1 MADTVGLLKREHA
14 DSDRGSSDTAEDGP
28 VEDDRRSHNLDSR
41 LLIGHFYEPN
51 SNSIAYSDLSGTGD
65 TQSIDTTN
73 TSLSTSTSSSSPN
86 HCRLDGSNIS
96 ARNRYL
102 AGNGLGAQPMVE
114 EFSRSCNNDT
124 SDLDG
129 SYVKRVGRLP
139 GQPFPTGPSW
149 WIGYPSTVRKEKERE
164 REERVRVAREK
175 LADERKK
182 KIEELKEQQRLAQEH
197 RERQQELRRRK
208 IDELRRREE
217 ERRAAVEER
226 RRRQE
231 EDQRVRRE
239 AILQRAQERVA
250 RYEQWKQSGRH
261 RGGRIYGFGSR
272 TPRDICLPLD
282 RKRSSSHSTLLRCS
296 ANDSDSDT
304 YVRPQRRAVS
314 ACSMVRRHC
323 CVDVKSSALNTIPE
337 KRRSFLATVTPHR
350 TKSTTGL
357 HMSSPSASAPVK
369 PREMRTPRKPRPAS
383 LAGTL
388 PGFVPLE
395 VPKASTPRSKSS
407 ERISKDKLRNRSST
421 IDSAKSDKSVSS
433 TASTQ
438 SKSSRKA
445 IFDRLSTPKKPT
457 DTPPKSTEKKSSAP
471 NSGTTTP
478 TPRKPKSTKDKGP
491 RESPNR
497 EGTPTPSAPEDQM
510 TRSTQDITEEEYKI
524 KLAEKRRQAREK
536 AEREAELERQRQE
549 ELRRQEE
556 ERIRL
561 EEEEQRRLEEE
572 SIRLAA
578 EGRLAEEERLRK
590 AIEAEEQR
598 KKEEADRLELERKQK
613 EEAEKKAKEEA
624 DRLEKER
631 VERAKKEEEERLARK
646 KRLEM
651 IMKRV
656 KTEPNVV
663 DTVKVESS
671 TKSAQSSPSRSS
683 NSSTELSPDER
694 QEEASTTLVAN
705 DMKKASSQEDM
716 QNIEEERTAAKFK
729 SPLLKQL
736 MDKRSDDSSGDTSAK
751 FKSPILQNI
760 LGKSKTNLGNR
771 LLKTNS
777 SEKLASSQESLD
789 QPFAEDSTSLKDI
802 SRQKNDVDTNAEVNP
817 AENSLVDKD
826 KSQNRLSVSFD
837 QSVGMDDSGFA
848 DSNGSTKTPQIV
860 DVNGTGRSV
869 ELSSESAIGSLV
881 DNNLDNKDKVELT
894 TISGESSW
902 STTPKQSPI
911 SHLNKPLSGIT
922 VASDCDSLARSS
934 ENQIGTLI
942 DLSVTNKNI
951 DLKSQQLQDNLL
963 NNTDDLLNFNSVNSA
978 TGDHKNTLLPFED
991 NAPQRQDVSELI

>member
-14 DSDRGSSDTAEDGP
+14 DSDRGSSDTADDGP
-28 VEDDRRSHNLDSR
+28 VEDDRRSHTLDSR

-51 SNSIAYSDLSGTGD
+51 ANSLAYSDLSGTGD

-73 TSLSTSTSSSSPN
+73 TNLSTSTSSSSPN

-102 AGNGLGAQPMVE
+102 AGNGSGAQPMVD

-226 RRRQE
+226 RRKQE

-261 RGGRIYGFGSR
+261 R
-272 TPRDICLPLD
+272 
-282 RKRSSSHSTLLRCS
+282 
-296 ANDSDSDT
+296 
-304 YVRPQRRAVS
+304 
-314 ACSMVRRHC
+314 
-323 CVDVKSSALNTIPE
+323 
-337 KRRSFLATVTPHR
+337 
-350 TKSTTGL
+350 
-357 HMSSPSASAPVK
+357 
-369 PREMRTPRKPRPAS
+369 
-383 LAGTL
+383 
-388 PGFVPLE
+388 
-395 VPKASTPRSKSS
+395 
-407 ERISKDKLRNRSST
+407 DKLRNRSST

-438 SKSSRKA
+438 SKNSRKA

-561 EEEEQRRLEEE
+561 EEEEQRRMEEE

-613 EEAEKKAKEEA
+613 EEAERKAKEEA
-624 DRLEKER
+624 ERLEKER

-716 QNIEEERTAAKFK
+716 QNMEEDRTAAKFK

-736 MDKRSDDSSGDTSAK
+736 MDKRSDDSSGESSAK

-771 LLKTNS
+771 LLKTDS

-789 QPFAEDSTSLKDI
+789 QPFAEDSTSSKDI
-802 SRQKNDVDTNAEVNP
+802 SRQKNDVDTNAEVNL

-826 KSQNRLSVSFD
+826 KSQNNRLSVSFD

-934 ENQIGTLI
+934 EDQIGTLI

>member
-261 RGGRIYGFGSR
+261 R
-272 TPRDICLPLD
+272 
-282 RKRSSSHSTLLRCS
+282 
-296 ANDSDSDT
+296 
-304 YVRPQRRAVS
+304 
-314 ACSMVRRHC
+314 
-323 CVDVKSSALNTIPE
+323 
-337 KRRSFLATVTPHR
+337 ATVTPHR

>member
-14 DSDRGSSDTAEDGP
+14 DSDRGSSDTADDGP
-28 VEDDRRSHNLDSR
+28 VEDDRRSHTLDSR

-51 SNSIAYSDLSGTGD
+51 ANSLAYSDLSGTGD

-73 TSLSTSTSSSSPN
+73 TNLSTSTSSSSPN

-102 AGNGLGAQPMVE
+102 AGNG
-114 EFSRSCNNDT
+114 
-124 SDLDG
+124 
-129 SYVKRVGRLP
+129 
-139 GQPFPTGPSW
+139 
-149 WIGYPSTVRKEKERE
+149 TVRKEKERE

-226 RRRQE
+226 RRKQE

-261 RGGRIYGFGSR
+261 R
-272 TPRDICLPLD
+272 
-282 RKRSSSHSTLLRCS
+282 
-296 ANDSDSDT
+296 
-304 YVRPQRRAVS
+304 
-314 ACSMVRRHC
+314 
-323 CVDVKSSALNTIPE
+323 ALNTIPE

-438 SKSSRKA
+438 SKNSRKA

-561 EEEEQRRLEEE
+561 EEEEQRRMEEE

-613 EEAEKKAKEEA
+613 EEAERKAKEEA
-624 DRLEKER
+624 ERLEKER

-716 QNIEEERTAAKFK
+716 QNMEEDRTAAKFK

-736 MDKRSDDSSGDTSAK
+736 MDKRSDDSSGESSAK

-771 LLKTNS
+771 LLKTDS

-789 QPFAEDSTSLKDI
+789 QPFAEDSTSSKDI
-802 SRQKNDVDTNAEVNP
+802 SRQKNDVDTNAEVNL

-826 KSQNRLSVSFD
+826 KSQNNRLSVSFD

-934 ENQIGTLI
+934 EDQIGTLI

>member
-14 DSDRGSSDTAEDGP
+14 DSDRGSSDTADDGP
-28 VEDDRRSHNLDSR
+28 VEDDRRSHTLDSR

-51 SNSIAYSDLSGTGD
+51 ANSLAYSDLSGTGD

-73 TSLSTSTSSSSPN
+73 TNLSTSTSSSSPN

-102 AGNGLGAQPMVE
+102 AGNGSGAQPMVD

-226 RRRQE
+226 RRKQE

-272 TPRDICLPLD
+272 TPREICLPLD

-323 CVDVKSSALNTIPE
+323 CVDVKSSEGSSDNAPTGQ
-337 KRRSFLATVTPHR
+337 ATVTPHR

-438 SKSSRKA
+438 SKNSRKA

-561 EEEEQRRLEEE
+561 EEEEQRRMEEE

-613 EEAEKKAKEEA
+613 EEAERKAKEEA
-624 DRLEKER
+624 ERLEKER

-705 DMKKASSQEDM
+705 DMKKASSQED
-716 QNIEEERTAAKFK
+716 IEMMEEDA
-729 SPLLKQL
+729 L
-736 MDKRSDDSSGDTSAK
+736 
-751 FKSPILQNI
+751 
-760 LGKSKTNLGNR
+760 
-771 LLKTNS
+771 
-777 SEKLASSQESLD
+777 
-789 QPFAEDSTSLKDI
+789 EDC
-802 SRQKNDVDTNAEVNP
+802 N
-817 AENSLVDKD
+817 
-826 KSQNRLSVSFD
+826 
-837 QSVGMDDSGFA
+837 QS
-848 DSNGSTKTPQIV
+848 
-860 DVNGTGRSV
+860 
-869 ELSSESAIGSLV
+869 
-881 DNNLDNKDKVELT
+881 
-894 TISGESSW
+894 
-902 STTPKQSPI
+902 
-911 SHLNKPLSGIT
+911 
-922 VASDCDSLARSS
+922 
-934 ENQIGTLI
+934 
-942 DLSVTNKNI
+942 
-951 DLKSQQLQDNLL
+951 
-963 NNTDDLLNFNSVNSA
+963 
-978 TGDHKNTLLPFED
+978 
-991 NAPQRQDVSELI
+991 

>member
-1 MADTVGLLKREHA
+1 MNIKFTLEY
-14 DSDRGSSDTAEDGP
+14 SS
-28 VEDDRRSHNLDSR
+28 
-41 LLIGHFYEPN
+41 I
-51 SNSIAYSDLSGTGD
+51 TG
-65 TQSIDTTN
+65 
-73 TSLSTSTSSSSPN
+73 SLSL
-86 HCRLDGSNIS
+86 LDLKLNITEEGEIHIEFYRKAAS
-96 ARNRYL
+96 KDMFVQYNSALPLGAKIGYARNELAHIQGKCSKTEDKVTHTTCFLDILKTNRYPRSIVNQLKYPRRPTHRTHRKPSNTCFLKIPHFSKRITRSIRRAIRREGLDIQL
-102 AGNGLGAQPMVE
+102 AHSGPSLRGHLAKKQAKDSSQCTLANCPIRDTDLCQRVNVYRIQCNKCNKFYVGSTTRPLHVHIKEHLNTRASSIGKHLDRCQNTDKSITVTIEANERNLGNLRIKEAILIHRLGPQINNGLE
-114 EFSRSCNNDT
+114 
-124 SDLDG
+124 
-129 SYVKRVGRLP
+129 
-139 GQPFPTGPSW
+139 
-149 WIGYPSTVRKEKERE
+149 
-164 REERVRVAREK
+164 
-175 LADERKK
+175 
-182 KIEELKEQQRLAQEH
+182 
-197 RERQQELRRRK
+197 
-208 IDELRRREE
+208 
-217 ERRAAVEER
+217 
-226 RRRQE
+226 
-231 EDQRVRRE
+231 VRRE

-261 RGGRIYGFGSR
+261 R
-272 TPRDICLPLD
+272 
-282 RKRSSSHSTLLRCS
+282 
-296 ANDSDSDT
+296 
-304 YVRPQRRAVS
+304 
-314 ACSMVRRHC
+314 
-323 CVDVKSSALNTIPE
+323 
-337 KRRSFLATVTPHR
+337 ATVTPHR

>member
-323 CVDVKSSALNTIPE
+323 CVDVKSS
-337 KRRSFLATVTPHR
+337 
-350 TKSTTGL
+350 
-357 HMSSPSASAPVK
+357 
-369 PREMRTPRKPRPAS
+369 
-383 LAGTL
+383 
-388 PGFVPLE
+388 
-395 VPKASTPRSKSS
+395 
-407 ERISKDKLRNRSST
+407 DKLRNRSST

>member
-14 DSDRGSSDTAEDGP
+14 DSDRGSSDTADDGP
-28 VEDDRRSHNLDSR
+28 VEDDRRSHTLDSR

-51 SNSIAYSDLSGTGD
+51 ANSLAYSDLSGTGD

-73 TSLSTSTSSSSPN
+73 TNLSTSTSSSSPN

-102 AGNGLGAQPMVE
+102 AGNGSGAQPMVD

-226 RRRQE
+226 RRKQE

-272 TPRDICLPLD
+272 TPREICLPLD

-323 CVDVKSSALNTIPE
+323 CVDVKSSG
-337 KRRSFLATVTPHR
+337 SY
-350 TKSTTGL
+350 
-357 HMSSPSASAPVK
+357 
-369 PREMRTPRKPRPAS
+369 PAS
-383 LAGTL
+383 VPPSKHLSVSTSALYYKRSPEFSSSGTL
-388 PGFVPLE
+388 N
-395 VPKASTPRSKSS
+395 SS
-407 ERISKDKLRNRSST
+407 NRPESLLDKLRNRSST

-438 SKSSRKA
+438 SKNSRKA

-561 EEEEQRRLEEE
+561 EEEEQRRMEEE

-613 EEAEKKAKEEA
+613 EEAERKAKEEA
-624 DRLEKER
+624 ERLEKER

-716 QNIEEERTAAKFK
+716 QNMEEDRTAAKFK

-736 MDKRSDDSSGDTSAK
+736 MDKRSDDSSGESSAK

-771 LLKTNS
+771 LLKTDS

-789 QPFAEDSTSLKDI
+789 QPFAEDSTSSKDI
-802 SRQKNDVDTNAEVNP
+802 SRQKNDVDTNAEVNL

-826 KSQNRLSVSFD
+826 KSQNNRLSVSFD

-934 ENQIGTLI
+934 EDQIGTLI

>member
-14 DSDRGSSDTAEDGP
+14 DSDRGSSDTADDGP
-28 VEDDRRSHNLDSR
+28 VEDDRRSHTLDSR

-51 SNSIAYSDLSGTGD
+51 ANSLAYSDLSGTGD

-73 TSLSTSTSSSSPN
+73 TNLSTSTSSSSPN
-86 HCRLDGSNIS
+86 HCRLDG
-96 ARNRYL
+96 
-102 AGNGLGAQPMVE
+102 
-114 EFSRSCNNDT
+114 
-124 SDLDG
+124 
-129 SYVKRVGRLP
+129 
-139 GQPFPTGPSW
+139 
-149 WIGYPSTVRKEKERE
+149 TVRKEKERE

-226 RRRQE
+226 RRKQE

-261 RGGRIYGFGSR
+261 R
-272 TPRDICLPLD
+272 
-282 RKRSSSHSTLLRCS
+282 
-296 ANDSDSDT
+296 
-304 YVRPQRRAVS
+304 
-314 ACSMVRRHC
+314 
-323 CVDVKSSALNTIPE
+323 
-337 KRRSFLATVTPHR
+337 ATVTPHR

-438 SKSSRKA
+438 SKNSRKA

-561 EEEEQRRLEEE
+561 EEEEQRRMEEE

-613 EEAEKKAKEEA
+613 EEAERKAKEEA
-624 DRLEKER
+624 ERLEKER

-716 QNIEEERTAAKFK
+716 QNMEEDRTAAKFK

-736 MDKRSDDSSGDTSAK
+736 MDKRSDDSSGESSAK

-771 LLKTNS
+771 LLKTDS

-789 QPFAEDSTSLKDI
+789 QPFAEDSTSSKDI
-802 SRQKNDVDTNAEVNP
+802 SRQKNDVDTNAEVNL

-826 KSQNRLSVSFD
+826 KSQNNRLSVSFD

-934 ENQIGTLI
+934 EDQIGTLI

>member
-323 CVDVKSSALNTIPE
+323 CVDVKSSEGSSDNAPTGQGSYPASVPPSKHLSVSTSALYYKRSPEFSSSGTLNSSNRPESLLALNTIPE

-894 TISGESSW
+894 TISGESS
-902 STTPKQSPI
+902 
-911 SHLNKPLSGIT
+911 
-922 VASDCDSLARSS
+922 
-934 ENQIGTLI
+934 
-942 DLSVTNKNI
+942 
-951 DLKSQQLQDNLL
+951 
-963 NNTDDLLNFNSVNSA
+963 
-978 TGDHKNTLLPFED
+978 
-991 NAPQRQDVSELI
+991 

>member
-14 DSDRGSSDTAEDGP
+14 DSDRGSSDTADDGP
-28 VEDDRRSHNLDSR
+28 VEDDRRSHTLDSR

-51 SNSIAYSDLSGTGD
+51 ANSLAYSDLSGTGD

-73 TSLSTSTSSSSPN
+73 TNLSTSTSSSSPN

-102 AGNGLGAQPMVE
+102 AGNGSGAQPMVD

-226 RRRQE
+226 RRKQE

-272 TPRDICLPLD
+272 TPREICLPLD

-323 CVDVKSSALNTIPE
+323 CVDVKSSEGSSDNAP
-337 KRRSFLATVTPHR
+337 
-350 TKSTTGL
+350 TGQG
-357 HMSSPSASAPVK
+357 SY
-369 PREMRTPRKPRPAS
+369 PAS
-383 LAGTL
+383 VPPSKHLSVSTSALYYKRSPEFSSSGTL
-388 PGFVPLE
+388 N
-395 VPKASTPRSKSS
+395 SS
-407 ERISKDKLRNRSST
+407 NRPESLLDKLRNRSST

-438 SKSSRKA
+438 SKNSRKA

-561 EEEEQRRLEEE
+561 EEEEQRRMEEE

-613 EEAEKKAKEEA
+613 EEAERKAKEEA
-624 DRLEKER
+624 ERLEKER

-705 DMKKASSQEDM
+705 DMKKASSQED
-716 QNIEEERTAAKFK
+716 IEMMEEDA
-729 SPLLKQL
+729 L
-736 MDKRSDDSSGDTSAK
+736 
-751 FKSPILQNI
+751 
-760 LGKSKTNLGNR
+760 
-771 LLKTNS
+771 
-777 SEKLASSQESLD
+777 
-789 QPFAEDSTSLKDI
+789 EDC
-802 SRQKNDVDTNAEVNP
+802 N
-817 AENSLVDKD
+817 
-826 KSQNRLSVSFD
+826 
-837 QSVGMDDSGFA
+837 QS
-848 DSNGSTKTPQIV
+848 
-860 DVNGTGRSV
+860 
-869 ELSSESAIGSLV
+869 
-881 DNNLDNKDKVELT
+881 
-894 TISGESSW
+894 
-902 STTPKQSPI
+902 
-911 SHLNKPLSGIT
+911 
-922 VASDCDSLARSS
+922 
-934 ENQIGTLI
+934 
-942 DLSVTNKNI
+942 
-951 DLKSQQLQDNLL
+951 
-963 NNTDDLLNFNSVNSA
+963 
-978 TGDHKNTLLPFED
+978 
-991 NAPQRQDVSELI
+991 

>member
-14 DSDRGSSDTAEDGP
+14 DSDRGSSDTADDGP
-28 VEDDRRSHNLDSR
+28 VEDDRRSHTLDSR

-51 SNSIAYSDLSGTGD
+51 ANSLAYSDLSGTGD

-73 TSLSTSTSSSSPN
+73 TNLSTSTSSSSPN

-102 AGNGLGAQPMVE
+102 AGNG
-114 EFSRSCNNDT
+114 
-124 SDLDG
+124 
-129 SYVKRVGRLP
+129 
-139 GQPFPTGPSW
+139 
-149 WIGYPSTVRKEKERE
+149 TVRKEKERE

-226 RRRQE
+226 RRKQE

-261 RGGRIYGFGSR
+261 R
-272 TPRDICLPLD
+272 
-282 RKRSSSHSTLLRCS
+282 
-296 ANDSDSDT
+296 
-304 YVRPQRRAVS
+304 
-314 ACSMVRRHC
+314 
-323 CVDVKSSALNTIPE
+323 
-337 KRRSFLATVTPHR
+337 
-350 TKSTTGL
+350 
-357 HMSSPSASAPVK
+357 
-369 PREMRTPRKPRPAS
+369 
-383 LAGTL
+383 
-388 PGFVPLE
+388 
-395 VPKASTPRSKSS
+395 
-407 ERISKDKLRNRSST
+407 DKLRNRSST

-438 SKSSRKA
+438 SKNSRKA

-561 EEEEQRRLEEE
+561 EEEEQRRMEEE

-613 EEAEKKAKEEA
+613 EEAERKAKEEA
-624 DRLEKER
+624 ERLEKER

-716 QNIEEERTAAKFK
+716 QNMEEDRTAAKFK

-736 MDKRSDDSSGDTSAK
+736 MDKRSDDSSGESSAK

-771 LLKTNS
+771 LLKTDS

-789 QPFAEDSTSLKDI
+789 QPFAEDSTSSKDI
-802 SRQKNDVDTNAEVNP
+802 SRQKNDVDTNAEVNL

-826 KSQNRLSVSFD
+826 KSQNNRLSVSFD

-934 ENQIGTLI
+934 EDQIGTLI

>member
-14 DSDRGSSDTAEDGP
+14 DSDRGSSDTADDGP
-28 VEDDRRSHNLDSR
+28 VEDDRRSHTLDSR

-51 SNSIAYSDLSGTGD
+51 ANSLAYSDLSGTGD

-73 TSLSTSTSSSSPN
+73 TNLSTSTSSSSPN
-86 HCRLDGSNIS
+86 HCRLDGS
-96 ARNRYL
+96 
-102 AGNGLGAQPMVE
+102 GAQPMVD

-226 RRRQE
+226 RRKQE

-272 TPRDICLPLD
+272 TPREICLPLD

-323 CVDVKSSALNTIPE
+323 CVDVKSS
-337 KRRSFLATVTPHR
+337 
-350 TKSTTGL
+350 
-357 HMSSPSASAPVK
+357 
-369 PREMRTPRKPRPAS
+369 
-383 LAGTL
+383 
-388 PGFVPLE
+388 
-395 VPKASTPRSKSS
+395 
-407 ERISKDKLRNRSST
+407 DKLRNRSST

-438 SKSSRKA
+438 SKNSRKA

-561 EEEEQRRLEEE
+561 EEEEQRRMEEE

-613 EEAEKKAKEEA
+613 EEAERKAKEEA
-624 DRLEKER
+624 ERLEKER

-716 QNIEEERTAAKFK
+716 QNMEEDRTAAKFK

-736 MDKRSDDSSGDTSAK
+736 MDKRSDDSSGESSAK

-771 LLKTNS
+771 LLKTDS

-789 QPFAEDSTSLKDI
+789 QPFAEDSTSSKDI
-802 SRQKNDVDTNAEVNP
+802 SRQKNDVDTNAEVNL

-826 KSQNRLSVSFD
+826 KSQNNRLSVSFD

-934 ENQIGTLI
+934 EDQIGTLI

>member
-323 CVDVKSSALNTIPE
+323 CVDVKSSEGSSDNAP
-337 KRRSFLATVTPHR
+337 
-350 TKSTTGL
+350 TGQG
-357 HMSSPSASAPVK
+357 SY
-369 PREMRTPRKPRPAS
+369 PAS
-383 LAGTL
+383 VPPSKHLSVSTSALYYKRSPEFSSSGTL
-388 PGFVPLE
+388 N
-395 VPKASTPRSKSS
+395 SS
-407 ERISKDKLRNRSST
+407 NRPESLLDKLRNRSST

>member
-14 DSDRGSSDTAEDGP
+14 DSDRGSSDTADDGP
-28 VEDDRRSHNLDSR
+28 VEDDRRSHTLDSR

-51 SNSIAYSDLSGTGD
+51 ANSLAYSDLSGTGD

-73 TSLSTSTSSSSPN
+73 TNLSTSTSSSSPN

-102 AGNGLGAQPMVE
+102 AGNGSGAQPMVD

-226 RRRQE
+226 RRKQE

-261 RGGRIYGFGSR
+261 R
-272 TPRDICLPLD
+272 
-282 RKRSSSHSTLLRCS
+282 
-296 ANDSDSDT
+296 
-304 YVRPQRRAVS
+304 
-314 ACSMVRRHC
+314 
-323 CVDVKSSALNTIPE
+323 ALNTIPE

-438 SKSSRKA
+438 SKNSRKA

-561 EEEEQRRLEEE
+561 EEEEQRRMEEE

-613 EEAEKKAKEEA
+613 EEAERKAKEEA
-624 DRLEKER
+624 ERLEKER

-705 DMKKASSQEDM
+705 DMKKASSQED
-716 QNIEEERTAAKFK
+716 IEMMEEDA
-729 SPLLKQL
+729 L
-736 MDKRSDDSSGDTSAK
+736 
-751 FKSPILQNI
+751 
-760 LGKSKTNLGNR
+760 
-771 LLKTNS
+771 
-777 SEKLASSQESLD
+777 
-789 QPFAEDSTSLKDI
+789 EDC
-802 SRQKNDVDTNAEVNP
+802 N
-817 AENSLVDKD
+817 
-826 KSQNRLSVSFD
+826 
-837 QSVGMDDSGFA
+837 QS
-848 DSNGSTKTPQIV
+848 
-860 DVNGTGRSV
+860 
-869 ELSSESAIGSLV
+869 
-881 DNNLDNKDKVELT
+881 
-894 TISGESSW
+894 
-902 STTPKQSPI
+902 
-911 SHLNKPLSGIT
+911 
-922 VASDCDSLARSS
+922 
-934 ENQIGTLI
+934 
-942 DLSVTNKNI
+942 
-951 DLKSQQLQDNLL
+951 
-963 NNTDDLLNFNSVNSA
+963 
-978 TGDHKNTLLPFED
+978 
-991 NAPQRQDVSELI
+991 

>member
-14 DSDRGSSDTAEDGP
+14 DSDRGSSDTADDGP
-28 VEDDRRSHNLDSR
+28 VEDDRRSHTLDSR

-51 SNSIAYSDLSGTGD
+51 ANSLAYSDLSGTGD

-73 TSLSTSTSSSSPN
+73 TNLSTSTSSSSPN

-102 AGNGLGAQPMVE
+102 AGNGSGAQPMVD

-226 RRRQE
+226 RRKQE

-261 RGGRIYGFGSR
+261 REGS
-272 TPRDICLPLD
+272 
-282 RKRSSSHSTLLRCS
+282 
-296 ANDSDSDT
+296 SDNAPT
-304 YVRPQRRAVS
+304 GQ
-314 ACSMVRRHC
+314 
-323 CVDVKSSALNTIPE
+323 ALNTIPE

-438 SKSSRKA
+438 SKNSRKA

-561 EEEEQRRLEEE
+561 EEEEQRRMEEE

-613 EEAEKKAKEEA
+613 EEAERKAKEEA
-624 DRLEKER
+624 ERLEKER

-705 DMKKASSQEDM
+705 DMKKASSQED
-716 QNIEEERTAAKFK
+716 IEMMEEDA
-729 SPLLKQL
+729 L
-736 MDKRSDDSSGDTSAK
+736 
-751 FKSPILQNI
+751 
-760 LGKSKTNLGNR
+760 
-771 LLKTNS
+771 
-777 SEKLASSQESLD
+777 
-789 QPFAEDSTSLKDI
+789 EDC
-802 SRQKNDVDTNAEVNP
+802 N
-817 AENSLVDKD
+817 
-826 KSQNRLSVSFD
+826 
-837 QSVGMDDSGFA
+837 QS
-848 DSNGSTKTPQIV
+848 
-860 DVNGTGRSV
+860 
-869 ELSSESAIGSLV
+869 
-881 DNNLDNKDKVELT
+881 
-894 TISGESSW
+894 
-902 STTPKQSPI
+902 
-911 SHLNKPLSGIT
+911 
-922 VASDCDSLARSS
+922 
-934 ENQIGTLI
+934 
-942 DLSVTNKNI
+942 
-951 DLKSQQLQDNLL
+951 
-963 NNTDDLLNFNSVNSA
+963 
-978 TGDHKNTLLPFED
+978 
-991 NAPQRQDVSELI
+991 

>member
-261 RGGRIYGFGSR
+261 RGSYPASVPPSKHLSVS
-272 TPRDICLPLD
+272 TSALYY
-282 RKRSSSHSTLLRCS
+282 KRSPEFSSSGTLNS
-296 ANDSDSDT
+296 SN
-304 YVRPQRRAVS
+304 RPES
-314 ACSMVRRHC
+314 LL
-323 CVDVKSSALNTIPE
+323 ALNTIPE

>member
-1 MADTVGLLKREHA
+1 MEPKKSGYLKCF
-14 DSDRGSSDTAEDGP
+14 SF
-28 VEDDRRSHNLDSR
+28 L
-41 LLIGHFYEPN
+41 
-51 SNSIAYSDLSGTGD
+51 
-65 TQSIDTTN
+65 
-73 TSLSTSTSSSSPN
+73 TSWK
-86 HCRLDGSNIS
+86 S
-96 ARNRYL
+96 AMR
-102 AGNGLGAQPMVE
+102 
-114 EFSRSCNNDT
+114 
-124 SDLDG
+124 
-129 SYVKRVGRLP
+129 
-139 GQPFPTGPSW
+139 
-149 WIGYPSTVRKEKERE
+149 STVRKEKERE

-226 RRRQE
+226 RRKQE

-261 RGGRIYGFGSR
+261 R
-272 TPRDICLPLD
+272 
-282 RKRSSSHSTLLRCS
+282 
-296 ANDSDSDT
+296 
-304 YVRPQRRAVS
+304 
-314 ACSMVRRHC
+314 
-323 CVDVKSSALNTIPE
+323 
-337 KRRSFLATVTPHR
+337 
-350 TKSTTGL
+350 
-357 HMSSPSASAPVK
+357 
-369 PREMRTPRKPRPAS
+369 
-383 LAGTL
+383 
-388 PGFVPLE
+388 
-395 VPKASTPRSKSS
+395 
-407 ERISKDKLRNRSST
+407 DKLRNRSST

-438 SKSSRKA
+438 SKNSRKA

-561 EEEEQRRLEEE
+561 EEEEQRRMEEE

-613 EEAEKKAKEEA
+613 EEAERKAKEEA
-624 DRLEKER
+624 ERLEKER

-716 QNIEEERTAAKFK
+716 QNMEEDRTAAKFK

-736 MDKRSDDSSGDTSAK
+736 MDKRSDDSSGESSAK

-771 LLKTNS
+771 LLKTDS

-789 QPFAEDSTSLKDI
+789 QPFAEDSTSSKDI
-802 SRQKNDVDTNAEVNP
+802 SRQKNDVDTNAEVNL

-826 KSQNRLSVSFD
+826 KSQNNRLSVSFD

-934 ENQIGTLI
+934 EDQIGTLI

>member
-14 DSDRGSSDTAEDGP
+14 DSDRGSSDTADDGP
-28 VEDDRRSHNLDSR
+28 VEDDRRSHTLDSR

-51 SNSIAYSDLSGTGD
+51 ANSLAYSDLSGTGD

-73 TSLSTSTSSSSPN
+73 TNLSTSTSSSSPN

-102 AGNGLGAQPMVE
+102 AGNGSGAQPMVD

-226 RRRQE
+226 RRKQE

-272 TPRDICLPLD
+272 TPREICLPLD

-323 CVDVKSSALNTIPE
+323 CVDVKSS
-337 KRRSFLATVTPHR
+337 
-350 TKSTTGL
+350 
-357 HMSSPSASAPVK
+357 
-369 PREMRTPRKPRPAS
+369 
-383 LAGTL
+383 
-388 PGFVPLE
+388 
-395 VPKASTPRSKSS
+395 
-407 ERISKDKLRNRSST
+407 DKLRNRSST

-438 SKSSRKA
+438 SKNSRKA

-561 EEEEQRRLEEE
+561 EEEEQRRMEEE

-613 EEAEKKAKEEA
+613 EEAERKAKEEA
-624 DRLEKER
+624 ERLEKER

-716 QNIEEERTAAKFK
+716 QNMEEDRTAAKFK

-736 MDKRSDDSSGDTSAK
+736 MDKRSDDSSGESSAK

-771 LLKTNS
+771 LLKTDS

-789 QPFAEDSTSLKDI
+789 QPFAEDSTSSKDI
-802 SRQKNDVDTNAEVNP
+802 SRQKNDVDTNAEVNL

-826 KSQNRLSVSFD
+826 KSQNNRLSVSFD

-934 ENQIGTLI
+934 EDQIGTLI

>member
-261 RGGRIYGFGSR
+261 R
-272 TPRDICLPLD
+272 
-282 RKRSSSHSTLLRCS
+282 
-296 ANDSDSDT
+296 
-304 YVRPQRRAVS
+304 
-314 ACSMVRRHC
+314 
-323 CVDVKSSALNTIPE
+323 
-337 KRRSFLATVTPHR
+337 
-350 TKSTTGL
+350 
-357 HMSSPSASAPVK
+357 
-369 PREMRTPRKPRPAS
+369 
-383 LAGTL
+383 
-388 PGFVPLE
+388 
-395 VPKASTPRSKSS
+395 
-407 ERISKDKLRNRSST
+407 DKLRNRSST

>member
-323 CVDVKSSALNTIPE
+323 CVDVKSSEGSSDNAP
-337 KRRSFLATVTPHR
+337 
-350 TKSTTGL
+350 TGQ
-357 HMSSPSASAPVK
+357 
-369 PREMRTPRKPRPAS
+369 
-383 LAGTL
+383 
-388 PGFVPLE
+388 
-395 VPKASTPRSKSS
+395 
-407 ERISKDKLRNRSST
+407 DKLRNRSST

>member
-14 DSDRGSSDTAEDGP
+14 DSDRGSSDTADDGP
-28 VEDDRRSHNLDSR
+28 VEDDRRSHTLDSR

-51 SNSIAYSDLSGTGD
+51 ANSLAYSDLSGTGD

-73 TSLSTSTSSSSPN
+73 TNLSTSTSSSSPN

-102 AGNGLGAQPMVE
+102 AGNGSGAQPMVD

-226 RRRQE
+226 RRKQE

-261 RGGRIYGFGSR
+261 R
-272 TPRDICLPLD
+272 
-282 RKRSSSHSTLLRCS
+282 
-296 ANDSDSDT
+296 
-304 YVRPQRRAVS
+304 
-314 ACSMVRRHC
+314 
-323 CVDVKSSALNTIPE
+323 
-337 KRRSFLATVTPHR
+337 ATVTPHR

-438 SKSSRKA
+438 SKNSRKA

-561 EEEEQRRLEEE
+561 EEEEQRRMEEE

-613 EEAEKKAKEEA
+613 EEAERKAKEEA
-624 DRLEKER
+624 ERLEKER

-705 DMKKASSQEDM
+705 DMKKASSQED
-716 QNIEEERTAAKFK
+716 IEMMEEDA
-729 SPLLKQL
+729 L
-736 MDKRSDDSSGDTSAK
+736 
-751 FKSPILQNI
+751 
-760 LGKSKTNLGNR
+760 
-771 LLKTNS
+771 
-777 SEKLASSQESLD
+777 
-789 QPFAEDSTSLKDI
+789 EDC
-802 SRQKNDVDTNAEVNP
+802 N
-817 AENSLVDKD
+817 
-826 KSQNRLSVSFD
+826 
-837 QSVGMDDSGFA
+837 QS
-848 DSNGSTKTPQIV
+848 
-860 DVNGTGRSV
+860 
-869 ELSSESAIGSLV
+869 
-881 DNNLDNKDKVELT
+881 
-894 TISGESSW
+894 
-902 STTPKQSPI
+902 
-911 SHLNKPLSGIT
+911 
-922 VASDCDSLARSS
+922 
-934 ENQIGTLI
+934 
-942 DLSVTNKNI
+942 
-951 DLKSQQLQDNLL
+951 
-963 NNTDDLLNFNSVNSA
+963 
-978 TGDHKNTLLPFED
+978 
-991 NAPQRQDVSELI
+991 

>member
-261 RGGRIYGFGSR
+261 REGS
-272 TPRDICLPLD
+272 
-282 RKRSSSHSTLLRCS
+282 
-296 ANDSDSDT
+296 SDNA
-304 YVRPQRRAVS
+304 P
-314 ACSMVRRHC
+314 
-323 CVDVKSSALNTIPE
+323 
-337 KRRSFLATVTPHR
+337 
-350 TKSTTGL
+350 TGQ
-357 HMSSPSASAPVK
+357 
-369 PREMRTPRKPRPAS
+369 
-383 LAGTL
+383 
-388 PGFVPLE
+388 
-395 VPKASTPRSKSS
+395 
-407 ERISKDKLRNRSST
+407 DKLRNRSST

>member
-261 RGGRIYGFGSR
+261 REGS
-272 TPRDICLPLD
+272 
-282 RKRSSSHSTLLRCS
+282 
-296 ANDSDSDT
+296 SDNAPT
-304 YVRPQRRAVS
+304 GQ
-314 ACSMVRRHC
+314 
-323 CVDVKSSALNTIPE
+323 
-337 KRRSFLATVTPHR
+337 ATVTPHR

>member
-14 DSDRGSSDTAEDGP
+14 DSDRGSSDTADDGP
-28 VEDDRRSHNLDSR
+28 VEDDRRSHTLDSR

-51 SNSIAYSDLSGTGD
+51 ANSLAYSDLSGTGD

-73 TSLSTSTSSSSPN
+73 TNLSTSTSSSSPN
-86 HCRLDGSNIS
+86 HCRLDGS
-96 ARNRYL
+96 
-102 AGNGLGAQPMVE
+102 GAQPMVD

-226 RRRQE
+226 RRKQE

-272 TPRDICLPLD
+272 TPREICLPLD

-323 CVDVKSSALNTIPE
+323 CVDVKSS
-337 KRRSFLATVTPHR
+337 ATVTPHR

-438 SKSSRKA
+438 SKNSRKA

-561 EEEEQRRLEEE
+561 EEEEQRRMEEE

-613 EEAEKKAKEEA
+613 EEAERKAKEEA
-624 DRLEKER
+624 ERLEKER

-716 QNIEEERTAAKFK
+716 QNMEEDRTAAKFK

-736 MDKRSDDSSGDTSAK
+736 MDKRSDDSSGESSAK

-771 LLKTNS
+771 LLKTDS

-789 QPFAEDSTSLKDI
+789 QPFAEDSTSSKDI
-802 SRQKNDVDTNAEVNP
+802 SRQKNDVDTNAEVNL

-826 KSQNRLSVSFD
+826 KSQNNRLSVSFD

-934 ENQIGTLI
+934 EDQIGTLI

>member
-14 DSDRGSSDTAEDGP
+14 DSDRGSSDTADDGP
-28 VEDDRRSHNLDSR
+28 VEDDRRSHTLDSR

-51 SNSIAYSDLSGTGD
+51 ANSLAYSDLSGTGD

-73 TSLSTSTSSSSPN
+73 TNLSTSTSSSSPN

-102 AGNGLGAQPMVE
+102 AGNGSGAQPMVD

-226 RRRQE
+226 RRKQE

-272 TPRDICLPLD
+272 TPREICLPLD

-323 CVDVKSSALNTIPE
+323 CVDVKSSEGSSDNAP
-337 KRRSFLATVTPHR
+337 
-350 TKSTTGL
+350 TGQ
-357 HMSSPSASAPVK
+357 
-369 PREMRTPRKPRPAS
+369 
-383 LAGTL
+383 
-388 PGFVPLE
+388 
-395 VPKASTPRSKSS
+395 
-407 ERISKDKLRNRSST
+407 DKLRNRSST

-438 SKSSRKA
+438 SKNSRKA

-561 EEEEQRRLEEE
+561 EEEEQRRMEEE

-613 EEAEKKAKEEA
+613 EEAERKAKEEA
-624 DRLEKER
+624 ERLEKER

-705 DMKKASSQEDM
+705 DMKKASSQED
-716 QNIEEERTAAKFK
+716 IEMMEEDA
-729 SPLLKQL
+729 L
-736 MDKRSDDSSGDTSAK
+736 
-751 FKSPILQNI
+751 
-760 LGKSKTNLGNR
+760 
-771 LLKTNS
+771 
-777 SEKLASSQESLD
+777 
-789 QPFAEDSTSLKDI
+789 EDC
-802 SRQKNDVDTNAEVNP
+802 N
-817 AENSLVDKD
+817 
-826 KSQNRLSVSFD
+826 
-837 QSVGMDDSGFA
+837 QS
-848 DSNGSTKTPQIV
+848 
-860 DVNGTGRSV
+860 
-869 ELSSESAIGSLV
+869 
-881 DNNLDNKDKVELT
+881 
-894 TISGESSW
+894 
-902 STTPKQSPI
+902 
-911 SHLNKPLSGIT
+911 
-922 VASDCDSLARSS
+922 
-934 ENQIGTLI
+934 
-942 DLSVTNKNI
+942 
-951 DLKSQQLQDNLL
+951 
-963 NNTDDLLNFNSVNSA
+963 
-978 TGDHKNTLLPFED
+978 
-991 NAPQRQDVSELI
+991 

>member
-14 DSDRGSSDTAEDGP
+14 DSDRGSSDTADDGP
-28 VEDDRRSHNLDSR
+28 VEDDRRSHTLDSR

-51 SNSIAYSDLSGTGD
+51 ANSLAYSDLSGTGD

-73 TSLSTSTSSSSPN
+73 TNLSTSTSSSSPN

-102 AGNGLGAQPMVE
+102 AGNG
-114 EFSRSCNNDT
+114 
-124 SDLDG
+124 
-129 SYVKRVGRLP
+129 
-139 GQPFPTGPSW
+139 
-149 WIGYPSTVRKEKERE
+149 TVRKEKERE

-226 RRRQE
+226 RRKQE

-272 TPRDICLPLD
+272 TPREICLPLD

-323 CVDVKSSALNTIPE
+323 CVDVKSS
-337 KRRSFLATVTPHR
+337 
-350 TKSTTGL
+350 
-357 HMSSPSASAPVK
+357 
-369 PREMRTPRKPRPAS
+369 
-383 LAGTL
+383 
-388 PGFVPLE
+388 
-395 VPKASTPRSKSS
+395 
-407 ERISKDKLRNRSST
+407 DKLRNRSST

-438 SKSSRKA
+438 SKNSRKA

-561 EEEEQRRLEEE
+561 EEEEQRRMEEE

-613 EEAEKKAKEEA
+613 EEAERKAKEEA
-624 DRLEKER
+624 ERLEKER

-716 QNIEEERTAAKFK
+716 QNMEEDRTAAKFK

-736 MDKRSDDSSGDTSAK
+736 MDKRSDDSSGESSAK

-771 LLKTNS
+771 LLKTDS

-789 QPFAEDSTSLKDI
+789 QPFAEDSTSSKDI
-802 SRQKNDVDTNAEVNP
+802 SRQKNDVDTNAEVNL

-826 KSQNRLSVSFD
+826 KSQNNRLSVSFD

-934 ENQIGTLI
+934 EDQIGTLI

>member
-14 DSDRGSSDTAEDGP
+14 DSDRGSSDTADDGP
-28 VEDDRRSHNLDSR
+28 VEDDRRSHTLDSR

-51 SNSIAYSDLSGTGD
+51 ANSLAYSDLSGTGD

-73 TSLSTSTSSSSPN
+73 TNLSTSTSSSSPN

-102 AGNGLGAQPMVE
+102 AGNGSGAQPMVD

-226 RRRQE
+226 RRKQE

-261 RGGRIYGFGSR
+261 REGS
-272 TPRDICLPLD
+272 
-282 RKRSSSHSTLLRCS
+282 
-296 ANDSDSDT
+296 SDNAPT
-304 YVRPQRRAVS
+304 GQ
-314 ACSMVRRHC
+314 
-323 CVDVKSSALNTIPE
+323 
-337 KRRSFLATVTPHR
+337 ATVTPHR

-438 SKSSRKA
+438 SKNSRKA

-561 EEEEQRRLEEE
+561 EEEEQRRMEEE

-613 EEAEKKAKEEA
+613 EEAERKAKEEA
-624 DRLEKER
+624 ERLEKER

-705 DMKKASSQEDM
+705 DMKKASSQED
-716 QNIEEERTAAKFK
+716 IEMMEEDA
-729 SPLLKQL
+729 L
-736 MDKRSDDSSGDTSAK
+736 
-751 FKSPILQNI
+751 
-760 LGKSKTNLGNR
+760 
-771 LLKTNS
+771 
-777 SEKLASSQESLD
+777 
-789 QPFAEDSTSLKDI
+789 EDC
-802 SRQKNDVDTNAEVNP
+802 N
-817 AENSLVDKD
+817 
-826 KSQNRLSVSFD
+826 
-837 QSVGMDDSGFA
+837 QS
-848 DSNGSTKTPQIV
+848 
-860 DVNGTGRSV
+860 
-869 ELSSESAIGSLV
+869 
-881 DNNLDNKDKVELT
+881 
-894 TISGESSW
+894 
-902 STTPKQSPI
+902 
-911 SHLNKPLSGIT
+911 
-922 VASDCDSLARSS
+922 
-934 ENQIGTLI
+934 
-942 DLSVTNKNI
+942 
-951 DLKSQQLQDNLL
+951 
-963 NNTDDLLNFNSVNSA
+963 
-978 TGDHKNTLLPFED
+978 
-991 NAPQRQDVSELI
+991 

>member
-14 DSDRGSSDTAEDGP
+14 DSDRGSSDTADDGP
-28 VEDDRRSHNLDSR
+28 VEDDRRSHTLDSR

-51 SNSIAYSDLSGTGD
+51 ANSLAYSDLSGTGD

-73 TSLSTSTSSSSPN
+73 TNLSTSTSSSSPN

-102 AGNGLGAQPMVE
+102 AGNGSGAQPMVD

-226 RRRQE
+226 RRKQE

-261 RGGRIYGFGSR
+261 RGSYPASVPPSKHLSVS
-272 TPRDICLPLD
+272 TSALYY
-282 RKRSSSHSTLLRCS
+282 KRSPEFSSSGTLNS
-296 ANDSDSDT
+296 SN
-304 YVRPQRRAVS
+304 RPES
-314 ACSMVRRHC
+314 LL
-323 CVDVKSSALNTIPE
+323 ALNTIPE

-438 SKSSRKA
+438 SKNSRKA

-561 EEEEQRRLEEE
+561 EEEEQRRMEEE

-613 EEAEKKAKEEA
+613 EEAERKAKEEA
-624 DRLEKER
+624 ERLEKER

-705 DMKKASSQEDM
+705 DMKKASSQED
-716 QNIEEERTAAKFK
+716 IEMMEEDA
-729 SPLLKQL
+729 L
-736 MDKRSDDSSGDTSAK
+736 
-751 FKSPILQNI
+751 
-760 LGKSKTNLGNR
+760 
-771 LLKTNS
+771 
-777 SEKLASSQESLD
+777 
-789 QPFAEDSTSLKDI
+789 EDC
-802 SRQKNDVDTNAEVNP
+802 N
-817 AENSLVDKD
+817 
-826 KSQNRLSVSFD
+826 
-837 QSVGMDDSGFA
+837 QS
-848 DSNGSTKTPQIV
+848 
-860 DVNGTGRSV
+860 
-869 ELSSESAIGSLV
+869 
-881 DNNLDNKDKVELT
+881 
-894 TISGESSW
+894 
-902 STTPKQSPI
+902 
-911 SHLNKPLSGIT
+911 
-922 VASDCDSLARSS
+922 
-934 ENQIGTLI
+934 
-942 DLSVTNKNI
+942 
-951 DLKSQQLQDNLL
+951 
-963 NNTDDLLNFNSVNSA
+963 
-978 TGDHKNTLLPFED
+978 
-991 NAPQRQDVSELI
+991 

>member
-1 MADTVGLLKREHA
+1 MEPKKSGYLKCF
-14 DSDRGSSDTAEDGP
+14 SF
-28 VEDDRRSHNLDSR
+28 L
-41 LLIGHFYEPN
+41 
-51 SNSIAYSDLSGTGD
+51 
-65 TQSIDTTN
+65 
-73 TSLSTSTSSSSPN
+73 TSWK
-86 HCRLDGSNIS
+86 S
-96 ARNRYL
+96 AMR
-102 AGNGLGAQPMVE
+102 
-114 EFSRSCNNDT
+114 
-124 SDLDG
+124 
-129 SYVKRVGRLP
+129 
-139 GQPFPTGPSW
+139 
-149 WIGYPSTVRKEKERE
+149 STVRKEKERE

-226 RRRQE
+226 RRKQE

-272 TPRDICLPLD
+272 TPREICLPLD

-323 CVDVKSSALNTIPE
+323 CVDVKSS
-337 KRRSFLATVTPHR
+337 
-350 TKSTTGL
+350 
-357 HMSSPSASAPVK
+357 
-369 PREMRTPRKPRPAS
+369 
-383 LAGTL
+383 
-388 PGFVPLE
+388 
-395 VPKASTPRSKSS
+395 
-407 ERISKDKLRNRSST
+407 DKLRNRSST

-438 SKSSRKA
+438 SKNSRKA

-561 EEEEQRRLEEE
+561 EEEEQRRMEEE

-613 EEAEKKAKEEA
+613 EEAERKAKEEA
-624 DRLEKER
+624 ERLEKER

-716 QNIEEERTAAKFK
+716 QNMEEDRTAAKFK

-736 MDKRSDDSSGDTSAK
+736 MDKRSDDSSGESSAK

-771 LLKTNS
+771 LLKTDS

-789 QPFAEDSTSLKDI
+789 QPFAEDSTSSKDI
-802 SRQKNDVDTNAEVNP
+802 SRQKNDVDTNAEVNL

-826 KSQNRLSVSFD
+826 KSQNNRLSVSFD

-934 ENQIGTLI
+934 EDQIGTLI